1 MKNLVLLMIA
11 LAFCTHCTQGSPPS
25 KTAGVNQ
32 TSAKEAPPSPNTTVA
47 QEQNNK
53 NLTAGAESEAQRVY
67 IDPETGEFTN
77 PPEQEA
83 ATASKQ
89 ALPAAS
95 STSHQGLEEKPSPV
109 EGGGTMVDLK
119 GRFRSPLT
127 ATTDSNGKIKIEHQ
141 ASDNKE

>member
-1 MKNLVLLMIA
+1 MHPLHWREPALKNRRGESNQ
-11 LAFCTHCTQGSPPS
+11 CQGG
-25 KTAGVNQ
+25 AAV
-32 TSAKEAPPSPNTTVA
+32 PNTTVA

-53 NLTAGAESEAQRVY
+53 NLTAGAESEALRVY

-83 ATASKQ
+83 GTARKQ

-127 ATTDSNGKIKIEHQ
+127 ATIDGNGKTKIGHQ
-141 ASDNKE
+141 VSDNKE

>member
-1 MKNLVLLMIA
+1 MLGKLFQIPEIN
-11 LAFCTHCTQGSPPS
+11 
-25 KTAGVNQ
+25 
-32 TSAKEAPPSPNTTVA
+32 

-53 NLTAGAESEAQRVY
+53 NHTAGADSEAQRVY

-83 ATASKQ
+83 GTARKR

-127 ATTDSNGKIKIEHQ
+127 ATTDNNGKIKIQHQ